1 MVLATI
7 KILACTSIVT
17 LALHFVKVVLISPHM
32 LYIFFC
38 LFSSIG
44 KAHNHEILLPHF

>member
-17 LALHFVKVVLISPHM
+17 LALHFVKVVLISLHM
-32 LYIFFC
+32 LYIFC

-44 KAHNHEILLPHF
+44 KAHNHAQS